1 VSSVVSLLV
10 EAAPEGEPLEITD
23 APVLVQAAALV
34 RSVAF
39 G

>member
-1 VSSVVSLLV
+1 V
-10 EAAPEGEPLEITD
+10 AEGEEFEIID

-34 RSVAF
+34 RIVAF